1 MNGYFSH
8 KVKNIWAVFL
18 ALIASMLVLSGCG
31 GTSDGAS
38 SAANST
44 AVVTV
49 DATPVP
55 APEVTPEPTP
65 VVTLEPTPEPT
76 PVVTPKPT
84 PAPTTKATKAPAK
97 KEATV
102 VVTRTGEKYHTASC
116 RYVRGKN
123 DTRTLTLSKAKAQ
136 GYSACKVC
144 H

>member
-31 GTSDGAS
+31 GTSDGDS

-55 APEVTPEPTP
+55 TPVVTPEPTP
-65 VVTLEPTPEPT
+65 VPTPIATLE
-76 PVVTPKPT
+76 PT

-116 RYVRGKN
+116 RYV
-123 DTRTLTLSKAKAQ
+123 
-136 GYSACKVC
+136 
-144 H
+144 

>member
-8 KVKNIWAVFL
+8 KVKSIWAVFL

-55 APEVTPEPTP
+55 TPEVTPEPTP
-65 VVTLEPTPEPT
+65 VPTPIATLE
-76 PVVTPKPT
+76 PT